1 MRGRQLLPF
10 RPHNVAYRVRCLGR
24 SNLLLLSPPNALI
37 FRTRSALWSA
47 AYVHSFTERRLASS
61 RARKLPPP
69 ELAFAGEGA
78 VSTSLSMWVQ
88 DGPYGGQPAAN
99 IERPVV
105 PALLETV
112 APRSG
117 PVVAHVEL
125 GVGCEQTA
133 MSMRV

>member
-10 RPHNVAYRVRCLGR
+10 RLHDVAYRVRCLGR

-47 AYVHSFTERRLASS
+47 SYVHSFTERRLASAAS
-61 RARKLPPP
+61 SGTRLCWRGRCLHLP
-69 ELAFAGEGA
+69 FDVGA
-78 VSTSLSMWVQ
+78 

-117 PVVAHVEL
+117 PAVARAEL
-125 GVGCEQTA
+125 GVGFEQTP
-133 MSMRV
+133 MSMRA